1 MARKKIKIAMI
12 APPFGPTGGPEV
24 VVRHLTEALVKLG
37 ADVTLFAPADWKTSA
52 RHIPTLPK
60 SLWAMKNFKK
70 QTPLERKSLIVS
82 GQIKALEHQEDFD
95 ILHFH
100 QQRHVGELAGLVKI
114 PYVLTF
120 HSKVTSDVIEQTK
133 NEALFF
139 TVALSKEHKKNFNIS
154 AIIRNGI
161 PIKEIKPS
169 FKEGFHLIAI
179 GRLTESKGIDTA
191 IEIAKKTGK
200 KLLILGRVGVS
211 KERQKYFNEKIKSF
225 LSKKIIFKNEV
236 PQKEMF
242 AYLREAEAML
252 FPIKPKKKSL
262 AVCPLIV
269 MESLACGT
277 PVIGVPISSLPS
289 LSKNPRIACLSN
301 NKKVLIKAVKN
312 IDKFNRVECRKYAE
326 KNFDSSI
333 MAKKYLALY
342 KKILKKSHFRK
353 V

>member
-1 MARKKIKIAMI
+1 MAKKIKVAIV

-24 VVRHLTEALVKLG
+24 MVQHLTEALVKLG

-52 RHIPTLPK
+52 KHVATLPK
-60 SLWAMKNFKK
+60 SLWAMKNFKN
-70 QTPLERKSLIVS
+70 QTPEERKALIAS
-82 GQIKALEHQEDFD
+82 SQMKALKHQKDFD

-120 HSKVTSDVIEQTK
+120 HSKITPETLDQTK
-133 NEALFF
+133 NETAFF

-154 AIIRNGI
+154 GIIRNGI
-161 PIKEIKPS
+161 PIKQIKPS
-169 FKEGFHLIAI
+169 FKEGSHLIAI

-191 IEIAKKTGK
+191 IEIARKTGK
-200 KLLILGRVGVS
+200 KLLILGRVGIS
-211 KERQKYFNEKIKSF
+211 KERQKYFNEKIKPF

-242 AYLREAEAML
+242 EYLREAEAML

-269 MESLACGT
+269 MESLASGT
-277 PVIGVPISSLPS
+277 PVIGVPISSLSS
-289 LSKNPRIACLSN
+289 LSKNSHIACLSN
-301 NKKVLIKAVKN
+301 NKKALIKAVKN
-312 IDKFNRVECRKYAE
+312 INKFKRKECRKYAE
-326 KNFDSSI
+326 KEFDSSI

-342 KKILKKSHFRK
+342 KKILKKSHLRK